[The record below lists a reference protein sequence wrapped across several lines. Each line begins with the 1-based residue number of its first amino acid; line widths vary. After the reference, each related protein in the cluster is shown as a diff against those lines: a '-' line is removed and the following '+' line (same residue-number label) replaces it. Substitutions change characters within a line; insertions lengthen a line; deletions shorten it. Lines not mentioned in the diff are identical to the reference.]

1 MGKQGKSKGKGSG
14 KIRVKAN
21 EGGQK
26 RANERVGQGSEIT
39 EGLKTE
45 TRKEEKKKKGVELNF
60 MVVINNCL
68 VKKKQRQAKSK
79 IKSKILHAKF
89 P

>member
-1 MGKQGKSKGKGSG
+1 MKGD
-14 KIRVKAN
+14 R
-21 EGGQK
+21 K

-45 TRKEEKKKKGVELNF
+45 TRKVEKKLKGLELNV
-60 MVVINNCL
+60 MVLTKDCL
-68 VKKKQRQAKSK
+68 VKKNQRQAKSK
-79 IKSKILHAKF
+79 IKSKILYTKV